1 MKKYNILKGTLIV
14 LIVSLLAI
22 TGLNLLYKYDNK
34 YTYKS
39 IRASNGILTIDN
51 DTFTK
56 GKLVFLIDDW
66 EFYNH
71 KIFKPNDFTEQD
83 IKPEYV
89 FIGQYP
95 DFSMR
100 KGTQSPYGNA
110 TYRMRIKNEGKD
122 KLLSLELPEIFSA
135 SEVWINGEMV
145 SKLGDVGTE
154 KYRPKIKNSV
164 VSFIAKKNTE
174 IIINVSNFS
183 HYYSGLYYPPA
194 LGETKDISNM
204 MFYRLLFYSIIC
216 FTTFAIAIFSLSVWF
231 LSNKS
236 KIYLYFGCMC
246 VFFAIHVSYPF
257 VHLLGLPLV
266 SFTYAVEDLSYFM
279 VVLCIICINGSISKI
294 EENKVYRFL
303 ILPLGITMSII
314 SIVIPIIL
322 LPYDMYFVNI
332 YGKLIDIY
340 KYIVFIYILMS
351 SLVSIYKKT
360 CSEHISSYILVS
372 VNTVFGISILFDAVT
387 SNRFEPIFT
396 GWQTEYCGF
405 VIVILFSV
413 MMINRN
419 RIIIKENEKLTRNL
433 EHEVEVRTNELTTLL
448 NERKRFLADVA
459 HDLKAPVS
467 AIQAFIDL
475 IKVGNIHVDEET
487 RTYLYAINQ
496 KSNEVQNRVRSLQ
509 EFTSQDK
516 SIGISEKICLN
527 NFIKEIYE
535 NNLPDTQACGV
546 NFETYVLEKK
556 IYAKINKE
564 MLTRAFENLIYNAL
578 TFTPFDG
585 KIILSMDKEDG
596 FAIIKISDNGKG
608 IPPENIPKV
617 FDRFFTER
625 DNNEPKGQGLGL
637 YIVKSIIREHGGEIF
652 VDSELGKGTVFTIK
666 LSPVSY
672 THLTLPT
679 ICSV

>member
-340 KYIVFIYILMS
+340 KYIVSIYILMS

-666 LSPVSY
+666 LS
-672 THLTLPT
+672 LCFL
-679 ICSV
+679 

>member
-1 MKKYNILKGTLIV
+1 M
-14 LIVSLLAI
+14 IVSLLAI

-100 KGTQSPYGNA
+100 KGNQSPYGNA

-546 NFETYVLEKK
+546 NFEAYVLEKK

-666 LSPVSY
+666 LS
-672 THLTLPT
+672 LCFL
-679 ICSV
+679 

>member
-1 MKKYNILKGTLIV
+1 MVDTMKKYNILKGTLIV

-666 LSPVSY
+666 LSLY
-672 THLTLPT
+672 FL
-679 ICSV
+679 

>member
-100 KGTQSPYGNA
+100 KGNQSPYGNA

-183 HYYSGLYYPPA
+183 YYYSGLYYPPA

-546 NFETYVLEKK
+546 NFEAYVLEKK

-637 YIVKSIIREHGGEIF
+637 YIVKSII
-652 VDSELGKGTVFTIK
+652 
-666 LSPVSY
+666 
-672 THLTLPT
+672 
-679 ICSV
+679 

>member
-22 TGLNLLYKYDNK
+22 TGLNVLYKYDNK

-100 KGTQSPYGNA
+100 KGNQSPYGNA

-666 LSPVSY
+666 LS
-672 THLTLPT
+672 LCFL
-679 ICSV
+679 

>member
-1 MKKYNILKGTLIV
+1 MVDTMKKYNILKGTLIV

-34 YTYKS
+34 YTYKF

-666 LSPVSY
+666 LS
-672 THLTLPT
+672 LCFL
-679 ICSV
+679 

>member
-1 MKKYNILKGTLIV
+1 MVDAMKKYNILKGTLIV

-100 KGTQSPYGNA
+100 KGNQSPYGNA

-164 VSFIAKKNTE
+164 VSFIAKKDTE

-236 KIYLYFGCMC
+236 KLYLYFGCMC

-266 SFTYAVEDLSYFM
+266 SFTYAVEDSSYFM

-372 VNTVFGISILFDAVT
+372 VNTVFGISILFDAIT

-448 NERKRFLADVA
+448 NERKKFLADVA
-459 HDLKAPVS
+459 HDLKATVS

-527 NFIKEIYE
+527 DFIKEIYE

-652 VDSELGKGTVFTIK
+652 VDSELGKETVFTIK
-666 LSPVSY
+666 LS
-672 THLTLPT
+672 LCFL
-679 ICSV
+679 

>member
-22 TGLNLLYKYDNK
+22 AGLNLLYKYDNK

-100 KGTQSPYGNA
+100 KGNQSPYGNA
-110 TYRMRIKNEGKD
+110 TYRMRIKNEGED

-135 SEVWINGEMV
+135 SEVWINGEIV

-164 VSFIAKKNTE
+164 VSFIAKKDTE

-236 KIYLYFGCMC
+236 KLYLYFGCMC

-266 SFTYAVEDLSYFM
+266 SFTYAVEDSSYFM

-294 EENKVYRFL
+294 EEDKVYRFL

-405 VIVILFSV
+405 IIVILFSL

-448 NERKRFLADVA
+448 NEHKKFLADVA

-467 AIQAFIDL
+467 AIQSFIDL

-527 NFIKEIYE
+527 DFIKEIYE

-546 NFETYVLEKK
+546 NFETYILEKK

-596 FAIIKISDNGKG
+596 FAIIKVSDNGKG

-666 LSPVSY
+666 LS
-672 THLTLPT
+672 LCFL
-679 ICSV
+679 

>member
-34 YTYKS
+34 YTYKF

-666 LSPVSY
+666 LS
-672 THLTLPT
+672 LCFL
-679 ICSV
+679 

>member
-1 MKKYNILKGTLIV
+1 M
-14 LIVSLLAI
+14 IVSLLAI

-100 KGTQSPYGNA
+100 KGNQSPYGNA

-135 SEVWINGEMV
+135 SEVWRNGEMV

-164 VSFIAKKNTE
+164 VSFIAKKDTE

-236 KIYLYFGCMC
+236 KLYLYFGCMC

-266 SFTYAVEDLSYFM
+266 SFTYAVEDSSYFM

-372 VNTVFGISILFDAVT
+372 VNTVFGISILFDAIT

-448 NERKRFLADVA
+448 NERKKFLADVA

-527 NFIKEIYE
+527 DFIKEIYE

-652 VDSELGKGTVFTIK
+652 VDSELGKETVFTIK
-666 LSPVSY
+666 LS
-672 THLTLPT
+672 LCFL
-679 ICSV
+679 

>member
-1 MKKYNILKGTLIV
+1 M
-14 LIVSLLAI
+14 IVSLLAI

-100 KGTQSPYGNA
+100 KGNQSPYGNA

-164 VSFIAKKNTE
+164 VSFIAKKDTE

-236 KIYLYFGCMC
+236 KLYLYFGCMC

-266 SFTYAVEDLSYFM
+266 SFTYAVEDSSYFM

-372 VNTVFGISILFDAVT
+372 VNTVFGISILFDAIT

-448 NERKRFLADVA
+448 NERKKFLADVA

-527 NFIKEIYE
+527 DFIKEIYE
-535 NNLPDTQACGV
+535 NNLPDTQACSV

-652 VDSELGKGTVFTIK
+652 VDSELGKETVFTIK
-666 LSPVSY
+666 LS
-672 THLTLPT
+672 LCFL
-679 ICSV
+679 

>member
-164 VSFIAKKNTE
+164 VSFIAKKDTE

-405 VIVILFSV
+405 IIVILFSV

-448 NERKRFLADVA
+448 NERKKFLADVA

-467 AIQAFIDL
+467 AIQSFIDL

-527 NFIKEIYE
+527 DFIKEIYE

-546 NFETYVLEKK
+546 NFETYILEKK

-596 FAIIKISDNGKG
+596 FAIIKVSDNGKG

-652 VDSELGKGTVFTIK
+652 VDSELGKGTV
-666 LSPVSY
+666 LQ
-672 THLTLPT
+672 
-679 ICSV
+679 

>member
-1 MKKYNILKGTLIV
+1 MKKNNILKGTLIV

-71 KIFKPNDFTEQD
+71 KIFKPNDFTKQD

-100 KGTQSPYGNA
+100 KGNQSPYGNA

-164 VSFIAKKNTE
+164 VSFIAKKDTE

-183 HYYSGLYYPPA
+183 HYYSGLYYPHA

-236 KIYLYFGCMC
+236 KLYLYFGCMC

-257 VHLLGLPLV
+257 VHLLGLALV
-266 SFTYAVEDLSYFM
+266 SFTYAVEDSSYFM

-419 RIIIKENEKLTRNL
+419 KIIIKENEKLTRNL

-448 NERKRFLADVA
+448 NERKKFLADVA

-527 NFIKEIYE
+527 DFIKEIYE

-564 MLTRAFENLIYNAL
+564 MFTRAFENLIYNAL

-666 LSPVSY
+666 LS
-672 THLTLPT
+672 LCFL
-679 ICSV
+679 

>member
-110 TYRMRIKNEGKD
+110 TYRMRIKNEGED

-164 VSFIAKKNTE
+164 VSFIAKKDTE

-405 VIVILFSV
+405 IIVILFSV

-448 NERKRFLADVA
+448 NERKKFLADVA

-467 AIQAFIDL
+467 AIQSFIDL

-527 NFIKEIYE
+527 DFIKEIYE

-546 NFETYVLEKK
+546 NFETYILEKK

-596 FAIIKISDNGKG
+596 FAIIKVSDNGKG

-666 LSPVSY
+666 LS
-672 THLTLPT
+672 LCFL
-679 ICSV
+679 

>member
-1 MKKYNILKGTLIV
+1 M
-14 LIVSLLAI
+14 IVSLLAI

-100 KGTQSPYGNA
+100 KGNQSPYGNA

-164 VSFIAKKNTE
+164 VSFIAKKDTE

-236 KIYLYFGCMC
+236 KLYLYFGCMC

-266 SFTYAVEDLSYFM
+266 SFTYAVEDSSYFM

-372 VNTVFGISILFDAVT
+372 VNTVFGISILFDAIT

-448 NERKRFLADVA
+448 NERKKFLADVA

-527 NFIKEIYE
+527 DFIKEIYE

-652 VDSELGKGTVFTIK
+652 VDSELGKETVFTIK
-666 LSPVSY
+666 LS
-672 THLTLPT
+672 LCFL
-679 ICSV
+679 

>member
-1 MKKYNILKGTLIV
+1 M
-14 LIVSLLAI
+14 IVSLLAI

-34 YTYKS
+34 YTYKF

-459 HDLKAPVS
+459 HDLKASVS

-666 LSPVSY
+666 LS
-672 THLTLPT
+672 LCFL
-679 ICSV
+679 

>member
-1 MKKYNILKGTLIV
+1 MVDTMKKYNILKGTLIV

-475 IKVGNIHVDEET
+475 IKVGNIHADEET

-666 LSPVSY
+666 LS
-672 THLTLPT
+672 LCFL
-679 ICSV
+679 

>member
-1 MKKYNILKGTLIV
+1 M
-14 LIVSLLAI
+14 IVSLLAI

-56 GKLVFLIDDW
+56 GQLVFLIDDW

-100 KGTQSPYGNA
+100 KGNQSPYGNA

-666 LSPVSY
+666 LS
-672 THLTLPT
+672 LCFL
-679 ICSV
+679 

>member
-51 DTFTK
+51 NTFTK
-56 GKLVFLIDDW
+56 NKLIFLIDDW

-71 KIFKPNDFTEQD
+71 KIFKPNDFMEQHTRPKY
-83 IKPEYV
+83 I

-100 KGTQSPYGNA
+100 KENQSPYGNA
-110 TYRMRIKNEGKD
+110 TYRMRIKNEGRD
-122 KLLSLELPEIFSA
+122 RVLSLELPEIFCA

-164 VSFIAKKNTE
+164 VSFVAKKDTE

-183 HYYSGLYYPPA
+183 HYYGGLYYPPA

-204 MFYRLLFYSIIC
+204 IFYRLLFYSIIC
-216 FTTFAIAIFSLSVWF
+216 FTTFAIAIFSLAVWF
-231 LSNKS
+231 FSKKS
-236 KIYLYFGCMC
+236 KLYFYFGCMC
-246 VFFAIHVSYPF
+246 IFFAIHVSYPF

-266 SFTYAVEDLSYFM
+266 NFTYAVEDSSYFIA
-279 VVLCIICINGSISKI
+279 VLCIICINGSISKI
-294 EENKVYRFL
+294 EENKGYRFL
-303 ILPLGITMSII
+303 ILPLGITMCII
-314 SIVIPIIL
+314 SIIIPVVL
-322 LPYDMYFVNI
+322 LPYYIDFVDI

-372 VNTVFGISILFDAVT
+372 VNIVFGISVLFDAVT

-405 VIVILFSV
+405 IIVILFSI
-413 MMINRN
+413 MMIHRN
-419 RIIIKENEKLTRNL
+419 KMIIKENEKLTKNL
-433 EHEVEVRTNELTTLL
+433 EYEVELRTNELMTLL
-448 NERKRFLADVA
+448 DERKKFLADVA

-487 RTYLYAINQ
+487 KTYLSAINQ
-496 KSNEVQNRVRSLQ
+496 KSNEVQSRVRSLQ

-516 SIGISEKICLN
+516 EIGLSEKICLN
-527 NFIKEIYE
+527 DFIKEIYE

-546 NFETYVLEKK
+546 NFELSLLDKK

-564 MLTRAFENLIYNAL
+564 RLARAFENLIYNAL
-578 TFTPFDG
+578 SFTSFDG
-585 KIILSMDKEDG
+585 RINLSMNKEDE
-596 FAIIKISDNGKG
+596 FAVIKISDNGQG
-608 IPPENIPKV
+608 IPPENIPKI
-617 FDRFFTER
+617 FERFFTAR
-625 DNNEPKGQGLGL
+625 DNDISTGQGLGL
-637 YIVKSIIREHGGEIF
+637 YIVKSIVKEHGGEIF

-666 LSPVSY
+666 LNLRFS
-672 THLTLPT
+672 
-679 ICSV
+679 

>member
-1 MKKYNILKGTLIV
+1 M
-14 LIVSLLAI
+14 IVSLLAI

-100 KGTQSPYGNA
+100 KGNQSPYGNA

-459 HDLKAPVS
+459 HDLKAPIS

-666 LSPVSY
+666 LS
-672 THLTLPT
+672 LCFL
-679 ICSV
+679 

>member
-1 MKKYNILKGTLIV
+1 M
-14 LIVSLLAI
+14 IVSLLAI

-666 LSPVSY
+666 LS
-672 THLTLPT
+672 LCFL
-679 ICSV
+679 

>member
-1 MKKYNILKGTLIV
+1 MVDAMKKYNILKGTLIV

-22 TGLNLLYKYDNK
+22 TGLNVLYKYDNK

-100 KGTQSPYGNA
+100 KGNQSPYGNA

-666 LSPVSY
+666 LS
-672 THLTLPT
+672 LCFL
-679 ICSV
+679 

>member
-100 KGTQSPYGNA
+100 KGNQSPYGNA

-546 NFETYVLEKK
+546 NFEAYVLEKK

-625 DNNEPKGQGLGL
+625 DNNDPKGQGLGL

-666 LSPVSY
+666 LS
-672 THLTLPT
+672 LCFL
-679 ICSV
+679 

>member
-1 MKKYNILKGTLIV
+1 MKKNNILKGTLIV

-71 KIFKPNDFTEQD
+71 KIFKPNDFTKQD

-100 KGTQSPYGNA
+100 KGNQSPYGNA

-164 VSFIAKKNTE
+164 VSFIAKKDTE

-236 KIYLYFGCMC
+236 KLYLYFGCMC

-266 SFTYAVEDLSYFM
+266 SFTYAVEDSSYFM

-448 NERKRFLADVA
+448 NERKKFLADVA

-527 NFIKEIYE
+527 DFIKEIYE

-564 MLTRAFENLIYNAL
+564 MFTRAFENLIYNAL

-666 LSPVSY
+666 LS
-672 THLTLPT
+672 LCFL
-679 ICSV
+679 

>member
-1 MKKYNILKGTLIV
+1 
-14 LIVSLLAI
+14 
-22 TGLNLLYKYDNK
+22 
-34 YTYKS
+34 
-39 IRASNGILTIDN
+39 
-51 DTFTK
+51 
-56 GKLVFLIDDW
+56 
-66 EFYNH
+66 
-71 KIFKPNDFTEQD
+71 D

-100 KGTQSPYGNA
+100 KGNQSPYGNA
-110 TYRMRIKNEGKD
+110 TYRMRIKNEGED

-135 SEVWINGEMV
+135 SEVWINGEIV

-164 VSFIAKKNTE
+164 VSFIAKKDTE

-236 KIYLYFGCMC
+236 KLYLYFGCMC

-266 SFTYAVEDLSYFM
+266 SFTYAVEDSSYFM

-294 EENKVYRFL
+294 EEDKVYRFL

-405 VIVILFSV
+405 IIVILFSL

-448 NERKRFLADVA
+448 NERKKFLADVA

-467 AIQAFIDL
+467 AIQSFIDL

-527 NFIKEIYE
+527 DFIKEIYE

-546 NFETYVLEKK
+546 NFETYILEKK

-596 FAIIKISDNGKG
+596 FAIIKVSDNGKG

-666 LSPVSY
+666 LS
-672 THLTLPT
+672 LCFL
-679 ICSV
+679 

>member
-1 MKKYNILKGTLIV
+1 M
-14 LIVSLLAI
+14 IVSLLAI

-34 YTYKS
+34 YTYKF

-666 LSPVSY
+666 LS
-672 THLTLPT
+672 LCFL
-679 ICSV
+679 

>member
-1 MKKYNILKGTLIV
+1 
-14 LIVSLLAI
+14 
-22 TGLNLLYKYDNK
+22 YKYDNK

-100 KGTQSPYGNA
+100 KGNQSPYGNA

-546 NFETYVLEKK
+546 NFEAYILEKK

-666 LSPVSY
+666 LS
-672 THLTLPT
+672 LCFL
-679 ICSV
+679 

>member
-71 KIFKPNDFTEQD
+71 KIFKPNDFTEQG

-100 KGTQSPYGNA
+100 KGNQSPYGNA

-608 IPPENIPKV
+608 IPTENIPKV

-666 LSPVSY
+666 LS
-672 THLTLPT
+672 LCFL
-679 ICSV
+679 

>member
-1 MKKYNILKGTLIV
+1 MKKNNILKGTLIV

-71 KIFKPNDFTEQD
+71 KIFKPNDFTKQD

-100 KGTQSPYGNA
+100 KGNQSPYGNA

-164 VSFIAKKNTE
+164 VSFIAKKDTE

-236 KIYLYFGCMC
+236 KLYLYFGCMC

-266 SFTYAVEDLSYFM
+266 SFTYAVEDSSYFM

-419 RIIIKENEKLTRNL
+419 KIIIKENEKLTRNL

-448 NERKRFLADVA
+448 NERKKFLADVA

-527 NFIKEIYE
+527 DFIKEIYE

-564 MLTRAFENLIYNAL
+564 MFTRAFENLIYNAL

-666 LSPVSY
+666 LS
-672 THLTLPT
+672 LCFL
-679 ICSV
+679 

>member
-100 KGTQSPYGNA
+100 KGNQSPYGNA

-164 VSFIAKKNTE
+164 VSFIAKKDTE

-236 KIYLYFGCMC
+236 KLYLYFGCMC

-266 SFTYAVEDLSYFM
+266 SFTYAVEDSSYFM

-372 VNTVFGISILFDAVT
+372 VNTVFGISILFDAIT

-448 NERKRFLADVA
+448 NERKKFLADVA

-527 NFIKEIYE
+527 DFIKEIYE

-652 VDSELGKGTVFTIK
+652 VDSELGKETVFTIK
-666 LSPVSY
+666 LS
-672 THLTLPT
+672 LCFL
-679 ICSV
+679 

>member
-1 MKKYNILKGTLIV
+1 M
-14 LIVSLLAI
+14 IVSLLAI

-135 SEVWINGEMV
+135 SKVWINGEMV

-164 VSFIAKKNTE
+164 VSFIAKKDTE

-475 IKVGNIHVDEET
+475 IKIGNIHVDEET

-546 NFETYVLEKK
+546 NFEAYVLEKK

-666 LSPVSY
+666 LS
-672 THLTLPT
+672 LCFL
-679 ICSV
+679 

>member
-100 KGTQSPYGNA
+100 KGNQSPYGNA

-546 NFETYVLEKK
+546 NFEAYVLEKK

-666 LSPVSY
+666 LSLY
-672 THLTLPT
+672 FL
-679 ICSV
+679 

>member
-34 YTYKS
+34 YTYKF

-459 HDLKAPVS
+459 HDLKASVS
-467 AIQAFIDL
+467 AIQVFIDL

-666 LSPVSY
+666 LS
-672 THLTLPT
+672 LCFL
-679 ICSV
+679 

>member
-135 SEVWINGEMV
+135 SKVWINGEMV

-164 VSFIAKKNTE
+164 VSFIAKKDTE

-475 IKVGNIHVDEET
+475 IKIGNIHVDEET

-546 NFETYVLEKK
+546 NFEAYVLEKK

-666 LSPVSY
+666 LS
-672 THLTLPT
+672 LCFL
-679 ICSV
+679 

>member
-1 MKKYNILKGTLIV
+1 MVDAMKKNNILKGTLIV

-71 KIFKPNDFTEQD
+71 KIFKPNDFTKQD

-100 KGTQSPYGNA
+100 KGNQSPYGNA

-164 VSFIAKKNTE
+164 VSFIAKKDTE

-236 KIYLYFGCMC
+236 KLYLYFGCMC

-266 SFTYAVEDLSYFM
+266 SFTYAVEDSSYFM

-448 NERKRFLADVA
+448 NERKKFLADVA

-527 NFIKEIYE
+527 DFIKEIYE

-564 MLTRAFENLIYNAL
+564 MFTRAFENLIYNAL

-666 LSPVSY
+666 LS
-672 THLTLPT
+672 LCFL
-679 ICSV
+679 

>member
-100 KGTQSPYGNA
+100 KGNQSPYGNA
-110 TYRMRIKNEGKD
+110 TYRMRIKNEGED

-135 SEVWINGEMV
+135 SEVWINGEIV

-164 VSFIAKKNTE
+164 VSFIAKKDTE

-236 KIYLYFGCMC
+236 KLYLYFGCMC

-266 SFTYAVEDLSYFM
+266 SFTYAVEDSSYFM

-294 EENKVYRFL
+294 EEDKVYRFL

-372 VNTVFGISILFDAVT
+372 VNTVFGISILFDAIT

-405 VIVILFSV
+405 IIVILFSV

-448 NERKRFLADVA
+448 NERKKFLADVA

-467 AIQAFIDL
+467 AIQSFIDL

-527 NFIKEIYE
+527 DFIKEIYE

-546 NFETYVLEKK
+546 NFETYILEKK

-596 FAIIKISDNGKG
+596 FAIIKVSDNGKG

-666 LSPVSY
+666 LS
-672 THLTLPT
+672 LCFL
-679 ICSV
+679 

>member
-1 MKKYNILKGTLIV
+1 MVDAMKKYNILKGTLIV

-100 KGTQSPYGNA
+100 KGNQSPYGNA

-608 IPPENIPKV
+608 IPPENISKV

-666 LSPVSY
+666 LS
-672 THLTLPT
+672 LCFL
-679 ICSV
+679 

>member
-578 TFTPFDG
+578 TFTPFEW
-585 KIILSMDKEDG
+585 K
-596 FAIIKISDNGKG
+596 DNFING
-608 IPPENIPKV
+608 
-617 FDRFFTER
+617 
-625 DNNEPKGQGLGL
+625 
-637 YIVKSIIREHGGEIF
+637 
-652 VDSELGKGTVFTIK
+652 
-666 LSPVSY
+666 
-672 THLTLPT
+672 
-679 ICSV
+679 

>member
-314 SIVIPIIL
+314 SIVIPIIIF
-322 LPYDMYFVNI
+322 PYDMYFVNI

-546 NFETYVLEKK
+546 NFEAYVLEKK

-666 LSPVSY
+666 LS
-672 THLTLPT
+672 LCFL
-679 ICSV
+679 